1 LLQGLQITAPLTLA
15 LLKHYSGQDPEQH
28 LRSFSRKVL
37 NENELNYNI
46 LESSRDD
53 LQEYAI
59 KSREFH
65 LRN

>member
-1 LLQGLQITAPLTLA
+1 LLQGLQITAPLTL
-15 LLKHYSGQDPEQH
+15 LKHYSGQDSEQH
-28 LRSFSRKVL
+28 LRNFSRKVF